1 MTTPITQTSQSEA
14 QTYQYITRRIVPFL
28 FICYLVA
35 MIDRLNVSFAK
46 LQFMADLHL
55 SETQFGFAA
64 SLLYVGYILFEV
76 PSNLMLQKSGI
87 RLTLL
92 RIMTTW
98 GLMTVL
104 LAFARNAGEFYVIRF
119 LIGAAEAGFLPG
131 VLLYLTY
138 WYPDH
143 MRGRITSLFVAAVP
157 VSGILGGPLAG
168 WIMTATHGSYGL
180 RGWQCLFLLEG
191 LPAVVLGTVAYF
203 YLSDRP
209 ATTSWLSAAQR
220 IDVARAIATT
230 SALPATHTGTFRS
243 ALRDVRVWGLALTY
257 FVFYCLENALLVWI
271 PTLLRSVGGIS
282 VMEIGWLGGGISVAA
297 MVGMLAISRSSDRR
311 GERRWHVIGCG
322 LVAGGAFLVLPF
334 AAHSVVGTTLLLM
347 VASITVFAFLALF
360 WTIPSAYLRGTSTA
374 GGLALISSIGS
385 AGGVVSPLYIGWM
398 KELTN
403 SFYGALGSLGALLM
417 IAMVVLYACFRN
429 SDRPARIT
437 ISATET
443 A

>member
-168 WIMTATHGSYGL
+168 WIMTAGQPRQAGCL
-180 RGWQCLFLLEG
+180 RRNASMWPGQSPRRRRCRRRI
-191 LPAVVLGTVAYF
+191 PA
-203 YLSDRP
+203 
-209 ATTSWLSAAQR
+209 
-220 IDVARAIATT
+220 
-230 SALPATHTGTFRS
+230 
-243 ALRDVRVWGLALTY
+243 
-257 FVFYCLENALLVWI
+257 
-271 PTLLRSVGGIS
+271 
-282 VMEIGWLGGGISVAA
+282 
-297 MVGMLAISRSSDRR
+297 
-311 GERRWHVIGCG
+311 
-322 LVAGGAFLVLPF
+322 PF
-334 AAHSVVGTTLLLM
+334 AARCATCACGDWRS
-347 VASITVFAFLALF
+347 
-360 WTIPSAYLRGTSTA
+360 P
-374 GGLALISSIGS
+374 ISSSIASRTPCWSGYRPCCEAS
-385 AGGVVSPLYIGWM
+385 A
-398 KELTN
+398 
-403 SFYGALGSLGALLM
+403 A
-417 IAMVVLYACFRN
+417 
-429 SDRPARIT
+429 
-437 ISATET
+437 SA
-443 A
+443 